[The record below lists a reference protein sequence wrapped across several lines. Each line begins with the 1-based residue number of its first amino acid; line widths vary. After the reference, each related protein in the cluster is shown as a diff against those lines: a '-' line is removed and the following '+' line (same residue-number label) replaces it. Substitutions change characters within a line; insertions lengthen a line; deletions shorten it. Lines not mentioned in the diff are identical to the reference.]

1 VLWMPV
7 SCLHRATTKSG
18 AEKRRL
24 GVKQGFPA
32 DFPINIYVIYIKQ
45 SNDQKKSKEC
55 RSPSSPEWPKSGG
68 ASAGSRCR
76 AVTKPDAPS
85 ARLAPRSLYAE
96 AVVLLHV
103 IRHSLVFCHVSS
115 RNHSKIWHP
124 KIQSFGSDL
133 ITGLEG
139 KSKIFDRLGNPSF
152 QLHALPQFC
161 WWVSFCLR
169 GSRQLQSP
177 TQKKRTWWF
186 QFFYCP
192 SHLGGYPQIFP

>member
-1 VLWMPV
+1 MHLPGADVALSQSPTPRQLAWLHEVYTQKLWCCCM
-7 SCLHRATTKSG
+7 SFATAWYFAT
-18 AEKRRL
+18 
-24 GVKQGFPA
+24 
-32 DFPINIYVIYIKQ
+32 
-45 SNDQKKSKEC
+45 
-55 RSPSSPEWPKSGG
+55 
-68 ASAGSRCR
+68 
-76 AVTKPDAPS
+76 
-85 ARLAPRSLYAE
+85 
-96 AVVLLHV
+96 
-103 IRHSLVFCHVSS
+103 VSS

-192 SHLGGYPQIFP
+192 SHLIGRISPNFSIAMSA